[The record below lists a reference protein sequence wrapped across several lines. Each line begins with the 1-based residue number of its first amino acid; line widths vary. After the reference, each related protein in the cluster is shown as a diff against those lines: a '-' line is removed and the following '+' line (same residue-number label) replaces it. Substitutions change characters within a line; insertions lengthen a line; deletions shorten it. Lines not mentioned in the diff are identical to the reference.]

1 MTEPLQVDGDKLYAK
16 LAWRIIP
23 FMFILYIAAFL
34 NRANIAYAKLTFTVD
49 LNISEVAYGIG
60 YGVFFIGYLLFEV
73 PSNLIME
80 KVGARIWIARIML
93 TWGVISASFMFMWND
108 WSFYT
113 LRFLLGIAEAG
124 FFPGMILYLSY
135 WFPVRLRARMVARF
149 MVAIPVSYVI
159 GAPVS
164 GLIIDHMH
172 MVGGL
177 VGWQWLFLV
186 EGLPT
191 IVLGVLVL
199 FLLTDRPAKATWL
212 SPAEREWIEADL
224 TADRA
229 QIANGGRKDFAAA
242 FNDLRIWWLVALYLT
257 NVIANYGLGA
267 WIPSVIKASDPTMS
281 PGMAAGLTAIPF
293 FFTAFIMMINGWH
306 SDKMNERRFH
316 IAIPHVIA
324 ATAVLGAMLFFNNT
338 VMLIICLSIAVA
350 GVNSALGPFWALPAS
365 FLTGA
370 AAAGGIAVINSIG
383 NLGGFLGPNSMGV
396 LKEKFGFGGG
406 FTAIACSLIIGAV
419 LVSLFKPKKNQD

>member
-1 MTEPLQVDGDKLYAK
+1 MTEPLQIDGDKLYAK

-34 NRANIAYAKLTFTVD
+34 NRANITYAQLTFTVD
-49 LNISEVAYGIG
+49 LKLSNTAYAVG

-80 KVGARIWIARIML
+80 KVGARLWIARIML
-93 TWGVISASFMFMWND
+93 TWGIISSSFMFMWND

-149 MVAIPVSYVI
+149 MVAIPVSYLI
-159 GAPVS
+159 GSPVS
-164 GLIIDHMH
+164 GFIMDHLNQ
-172 MVGGL
+172 VGGMT
-177 VGWQWLFLV
+177 GWQWLFLL
-186 EGLPT
+186 EGIPT
-191 IVLGVLVL
+191 LILGVLVL

-212 SPAEREWIEADL
+212 SQGERDWLEADL
-224 TADRA
+224 DADRA
-229 QIANGGRKDFAAA
+229 RIAEGGRKDFAAA
-242 FNDLRIWWLVALYLT
+242 FNDPRIWWLVLLYLT

-267 WIPSVIKASDPTMS
+267 WIPKVIKESDP
-281 PGMAAGLTAIPF
+281 GMTVGTAVGLTAIPYLI
-293 FFTAFIMMINGWH
+293 TAIVMMINGWH
-306 SDKMNERRFH
+306 SDRQNERRYH

-324 ATAVLGAMLFFNNT
+324 ATALLMSLLFFDNT
-338 VMLIICLSIAVA
+338 VALIVCLSVAAA
-350 GVNSALGPFWALPAS
+350 GVNSALGPFWALPAA
-365 FLTGA
+365 FLTSA

-383 NLGGFLGPNSMGV
+383 NLGGFLGPYTMGA
-396 LKEKFGFGGG
+396 LKDTYGFDGG
-406 FTAIACSLIIGAV
+406 FIAIAVSLIVGAV
-419 LVSLFKPKKNQD
+419 VVVKFKPK